1 MLWCLFLTQKL
12 KTSGPGMIQLF
23 LCYLAFGC
31 VVSYHLLQQSLWLQ
45 IVHYLSKFD
54 TLTQGH
60 FWLPFSMAATKISV
74 CLVHWIHSHG
84 ELKGQEVL
92 DYYFPVACGSVFF
105 FCCLPVFWV
114 ISPDT
119 KLLVSFS
126 QWSSVILLS
135 VLYLPGCIIVVSSP
149 PGIKKMGHS
158 WLSGECCSPFLL
170 NVLCYYSVF
179 NLVIFQGSDPFFL
192 Y

>member
-1 MLWCLFLTQKL
+1 
-12 KTSGPGMIQLF
+12 
-23 LCYLAFGC
+23 
-31 VVSYHLLQQSLWLQ
+31 
-45 IVHYLSKFD
+45 
-54 TLTQGH
+54 
-60 FWLPFSMAATKISV
+60 MAATKISV

-170 NVLCYYSVF
+170 NVLCYFFVF
-179 NLVIFQGSDPFFL
+179 NLVIFKGVILSFYINVTGDSLSFLTVSSIGFAIALHIPFIGFL
-192 Y
+192 KFLLWVVFVDCIGVGLVIASLLW

>member
-31 VVSYHLLQQSLWLQ
+31 VVSCHLLQQSLWLQ

-60 FWLPFSMAATKISV
+60 FWLPFSRAATKISI

-126 QWSSVILLS
+126 QWSSIILLS
-135 VLYLPGCIIVVSSP
+135 VLYLPSCIIAVSSP
-149 PGIKKMGHS
+149 PGKKMGRLNCTFLIVWRMLFS
-158 WLSGECCSPFLL
+158 FLL
-170 NVLCYYSVF
+170 NMLLLLCF
-179 NLVIFQGSDPFFL
+179 
-192 Y
+192 